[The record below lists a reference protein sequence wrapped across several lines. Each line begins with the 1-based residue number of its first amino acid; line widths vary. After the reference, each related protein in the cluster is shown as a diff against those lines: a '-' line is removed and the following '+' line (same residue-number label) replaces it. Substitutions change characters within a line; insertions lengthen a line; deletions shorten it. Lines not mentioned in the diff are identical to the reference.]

1 MGKADPLPIDE
12 RHGEFI
18 RDESGLAGR
27 AEGIFFP
34 RCQEDIA
41 AAADWAS
48 RRGLGLTIQGAR
60 TGLAGGA
67 VPEGGV
73 ILNLSRL
80 NGIGPVVR
88 DKDGGFSIT
97 AEAGATL
104 ADVAAAIKKYDSR
117 ERLFWPPD
125 PTEQSATIGGSAA
138 CHSRGVSA
146 YHYGGVGD
154 HIGGATLVRADGA
167 VVELTPGDDGDGP
180 PLAQAIGSEG
190 AFGVLARLRLR
201 LSPCPA
207 ERWGVA
213 FFFTHEEQAAEFVQ
227 ALRSR
232 PGADPEALVV
242 AVEFIDGASMRLLLT
257 AKPAT
262 SALKS
267 MPDFPAN
274 AGAIVYVEVHAS
286 LSDAAERL
294 LAEVMDR
301 AQLSGSDPDEAW
313 AASGDHEVERLRA
326 FRHALPE
333 AANRHVVAMKR
344 AVPEAIKLGTDM
356 AAAGESFPD
365 HLARYRAG
373 LLAAELHGCVFGHAG
388 ENHLHVNI
396 LYRDAEEFRRGGE
409 LIREWARAIAAAGG
423 GVVGEHGA
431 GRLRRE
437 LEVDSDRQTLKARF
451 DPGLL
456 WNPAHNPENPA
467 CAR

>member
-1 MGKADPLPIDE
+1 MGKAEPLPLDE
-12 RHGEFI
+12 RHVDFLK
-18 RDESGLAGR
+18 DESGLAGR

-34 RCQEDIA
+34 RCQEDIVDA
-41 AAADWAS
+41 AEWAS

-80 NGIGPVVR
+80 NGIGPVVH
-88 DKDGGFSIT
+88 DEDGVFSIT

-104 ADVAAAIKKYDSR
+104 ADIAAAIRNDDSR

-154 HIGGATLVRADGA
+154 HIGGATLVRADGG
-167 VVELTPGDDGDGP
+167 VTTLTAGDGGSGL
-180 PLAQAIGSEG
+180 PLAKALGSEG
-190 AFGVLARLRLR
+190 AFGVLSRVRLR

-207 ERWGVA
+207 DRWGVA
-213 FFFTHEEQAAEFVQ
+213 FFFPHEERAAEFVQ
-227 ALRSR
+227 TFRSR
-232 PGADPEALVV
+232 PLNDPEALVV
-242 AVEFIDGASMRLLLT
+242 AIEFLDGASMGLLLT
-257 AKPAT
+257 AKPTT

-267 MPDFPAN
+267 LPDFPAH
-274 AGAIVYVEVHAS
+274 ARAMVYVEIHAS
-286 LSDAAERL
+286 SDDAAERL
-294 LAEVMDR
+294 LAEIMDR
-301 AQLSGSDPDEAW
+301 AQASGSDPDEAW
-313 AASGDHEVERLRA
+313 AASGNHEVERLRA
-326 FRHALPE
+326 FRHILPE
-333 AANRHVVAMKR
+333 AANRHVVAVKR
-344 AVPEAIKLGTDM
+344 AVPEAVKLGTDM
-356 AAAGESFPD
+356 AATGESFPD

-373 LLAAELHGCVFGHAG
+373 LQAAELHGCVFGHAG

-396 LYRDAEEFRRGGE
+396 LYQDAEEFRRGGE
-409 LIREWARAIAAAGG
+409 LIREWARAITAAGG
-423 GVVGEHGA
+423 GIVGEHGA
-431 GRLRRE
+431 GRLRRQ
-437 LEVDSDRQTLKARF
+437 LVVDNDRHTLKACF

-456 WNPAHNPENPA
+456 WNPALNPENPA